1 MGNYY
6 YSIPEIENLKAKR
19 DVEGLIKALKGETF
33 TDAAQALDKLREE
46 AAQALGELRDKRAVE
61 PLIEALGHKYPGDR
75 MYAANALGE
84 IGDKRAIEPLA
95 RAYHDNNQYVRYY
108 VVIALSRFKDDER
121 ALKALEE
128 VLRDP
133 DPGFRR
139 IAAIALGKI
148 K

>member
-1 MGNYY
+1 M
-6 YSIPEIENLKAKR
+6 EIFFSKPNIKKLMEKR
-19 DVEGLIKALKGETF
+19 DVEGLIKALKDENESME
-33 TDAAQALDKLREE
+33 ARKE
-46 AAQALGELRDKRAVE
+46 AALALGEIKDERAVE
-61 PLIEALGHKYPGDR
+61 PLIEALSHKALDIR
-75 MYAANALGE
+75 MSAAKALGE

-95 RAYHDNNQYVRYY
+95 RAYHDHNQYVRYY

-128 VLRDP
+128 VLREDP
-133 DPGFRR
+133 EPDLRR